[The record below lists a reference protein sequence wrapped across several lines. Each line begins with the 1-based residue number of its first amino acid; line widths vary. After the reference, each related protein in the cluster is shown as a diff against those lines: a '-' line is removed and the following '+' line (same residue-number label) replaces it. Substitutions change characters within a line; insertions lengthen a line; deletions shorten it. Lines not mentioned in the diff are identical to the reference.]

1 MAGLPNSSKALQ
13 QWQHLFEEKG
23 VSRTEQA
30 RQHLQQMLR
39 LGLPTRKHEDWKYT
53 PLEGLTHSQFIQQCA
68 TISAAQRDALA
79 LQIDAVRLVFVDGR
93 FMPELSD
100 STQNSG
106 FDVSVRDER
115 QTLAAPVHPEVFL
128 HLTESLAQCV
138 TYIQVR
144 RNQRPTRPLLLMHIT
159 QGVDSDELNTA
170 HYRHHLAL
178 AEGAE
183 ATVIEHY
190 VSLTAAKHFT
200 GARLTMNV
208 ADNAQLRHIKLA
220 FENASSY
227 HFAHN
232 DLLLAT
238 DASAFSHS
246 FLLGAAVLRHHSSS
260 QLNGENA
267 TLRLNSL
274 AMPVKNEVCDT
285 RTWLE
290 HNKGYCNSRQLHKT
304 IVSDKGRAVFNGLI
318 NVAQHAIKTDGQM
331 TNNNLLLGKLA
342 EVDTKPQLE
351 IYADDVK
358 CSHGATIGRIDD
370 EQMFYLQSRGIR
382 QQEARHMILYAF
394 AAELTEAIHDSALKQ
409 QVLARIGQ
417 RLPGAGMTFPV
428 EKVRADFPILQ
439 REVNGLPL
447 AYLDSAAS
455 AQKPNQ
461 VIDAESAFYRHGYA
475 AVHRGIH
482 TLSAQAT
489 ESMENVRKQ
498 ASRFINARSA
508 EELVFV
514 RGTTEGINLVA
525 NSWGT
530 ENIRAG
536 DNIIISEMEH
546 HANIVPWQMLCERK
560 GAELRVIPLHPDGT
574 LRLETLAAL
583 FDDRTRLLAITHVSN
598 VLGTENPL
606 PDMIALARQHGAKVL
621 VDGAQAVMHHAVD
634 VQALDCDF
642 YVFSGHKL
650 YGPTG
655 IGILYVKEALL
666 QEMPPWEGGGS
677 MISTVSLTQGTTWAK
692 APWRFEA
699 GTPNTG
705 GIIGLGAAI
714 DYVTSLGLDKIGDYE
729 QMLMRYALEQLAQ
742 VPDIT
747 LYGPAQRLGVITFN
761 LGKHHAYD
769 VGSFLDNYGIAV
781 RTGHHCAMPLM
792 AWYGVPAMCRAS
804 LAMYNTHEEV
814 DRLVAGLTRI
824 HRLLG

>member
-1 MAGLPNSSKALQ
+1 
-13 QWQHLFEEKG
+13 
-23 VSRTEQA
+23 
-30 RQHLQQMLR
+30 
-39 LGLPTRKHEDWKYT
+39 
-53 PLEGLTHSQFIQQCA
+53 
-68 TISAAQRDALA
+68 
-79 LQIDAVRLVFVDGR
+79 
-93 FMPELSD
+93 
-100 STQNSG
+100 
-106 FDVSVRDER
+106 
-115 QTLAAPVHPEVFL
+115 
-128 HLTESLAQCV
+128 
-138 TYIQVR
+138 
-144 RNQRPTRPLLLMHIT
+144 
-159 QGVDSDELNTA
+159 
-170 HYRHHLAL
+170 
-178 AEGAE
+178 
-183 ATVIEHY
+183 
-190 VSLTAAKHFT
+190 
-200 GARLTMNV
+200 
-208 ADNAQLRHIKLA
+208 
-220 FENASSY
+220 
-227 HFAHN
+227 
-232 DLLLAT
+232 
-238 DASAFSHS
+238 
-246 FLLGAAVLRHHSSS
+246 
-260 QLNGENA
+260 
-267 TLRLNSL
+267 
-274 AMPVKNEVCDT
+274 
-285 RTWLE
+285 
-290 HNKGYCNSRQLHKT
+290 
-304 IVSDKGRAVFNGLI
+304 
-318 NVAQHAIKTDGQM
+318 
-331 TNNNLLLGKLA
+331 
-342 EVDTKPQLE
+342 
-351 IYADDVK
+351 
-358 CSHGATIGRIDD
+358 
-370 EQMFYLQSRGIR
+370 
-382 QQEARHMILYAF
+382 
-394 AAELTEAIHDSALKQ
+394 
-409 QVLARIGQ
+409 
-417 RLPGAGMTFPV
+417 MTFPV

-482 TLSAQAT
+482 TLSVQAT

-546 HANIVPWQMLCERK
+546 HANIVPWQILCERK
-560 GAELRVIPLHPDGT
+560 GAELRVITLHPDGT
-574 LRLETLAAL
+574 LRRETLAAL

-747 LYGPAQRLGVITFN
+747 LYGPAQRLGVIAFN

>member
-1 MAGLPNSSKALQ
+1 
-13 QWQHLFEEKG
+13 
-23 VSRTEQA
+23 
-30 RQHLQQMLR
+30 
-39 LGLPTRKHEDWKYT
+39 
-53 PLEGLTHSQFIQQCA
+53 
-68 TISAAQRDALA
+68 
-79 LQIDAVRLVFVDGR
+79 
-93 FMPELSD
+93 
-100 STQNSG
+100 
-106 FDVSVRDER
+106 
-115 QTLAAPVHPEVFL
+115 
-128 HLTESLAQCV
+128 
-138 TYIQVR
+138 
-144 RNQRPTRPLLLMHIT
+144 
-159 QGVDSDELNTA
+159 
-170 HYRHHLAL
+170 
-178 AEGAE
+178 
-183 ATVIEHY
+183 
-190 VSLTAAKHFT
+190 
-200 GARLTMNV
+200 
-208 ADNAQLRHIKLA
+208 
-220 FENASSY
+220 
-227 HFAHN
+227 
-232 DLLLAT
+232 
-238 DASAFSHS
+238 
-246 FLLGAAVLRHHSSS
+246 
-260 QLNGENA
+260 
-267 TLRLNSL
+267 
-274 AMPVKNEVCDT
+274 
-285 RTWLE
+285 
-290 HNKGYCNSRQLHKT
+290 
-304 IVSDKGRAVFNGLI
+304 
-318 NVAQHAIKTDGQM
+318 
-331 TNNNLLLGKLA
+331 
-342 EVDTKPQLE
+342 
-351 IYADDVK
+351 
-358 CSHGATIGRIDD
+358 
-370 EQMFYLQSRGIR
+370 
-382 QQEARHMILYAF
+382 
-394 AAELTEAIHDSALKQ
+394 
-409 QVLARIGQ
+409 
-417 RLPGAGMTFPV
+417 MTFPV

-560 GAELRVIPLHPDGT
+560 GAELRVSPLHPDGT

-747 LYGPAQRLGVITFN
+747 LYGPAQRLGVIAFN

>member
-1 MAGLPNSSKALQ
+1 
-13 QWQHLFEEKG
+13 
-23 VSRTEQA
+23 
-30 RQHLQQMLR
+30 
-39 LGLPTRKHEDWKYT
+39 
-53 PLEGLTHSQFIQQCA
+53 
-68 TISAAQRDALA
+68 
-79 LQIDAVRLVFVDGR
+79 
-93 FMPELSD
+93 
-100 STQNSG
+100 
-106 FDVSVRDER
+106 
-115 QTLAAPVHPEVFL
+115 
-128 HLTESLAQCV
+128 
-138 TYIQVR
+138 
-144 RNQRPTRPLLLMHIT
+144 
-159 QGVDSDELNTA
+159 
-170 HYRHHLAL
+170 
-178 AEGAE
+178 
-183 ATVIEHY
+183 
-190 VSLTAAKHFT
+190 
-200 GARLTMNV
+200 
-208 ADNAQLRHIKLA
+208 
-220 FENASSY
+220 
-227 HFAHN
+227 
-232 DLLLAT
+232 
-238 DASAFSHS
+238 
-246 FLLGAAVLRHHSSS
+246 
-260 QLNGENA
+260 
-267 TLRLNSL
+267 
-274 AMPVKNEVCDT
+274 
-285 RTWLE
+285 
-290 HNKGYCNSRQLHKT
+290 
-304 IVSDKGRAVFNGLI
+304 
-318 NVAQHAIKTDGQM
+318 
-331 TNNNLLLGKLA
+331 
-342 EVDTKPQLE
+342 
-351 IYADDVK
+351 
-358 CSHGATIGRIDD
+358 
-370 EQMFYLQSRGIR
+370 
-382 QQEARHMILYAF
+382 
-394 AAELTEAIHDSALKQ
+394 
-409 QVLARIGQ
+409 
-417 RLPGAGMTFPV
+417 MTFPV

-536 DNIIISEMEH
+536 DNIMISEMEH

-747 LYGPAQRLGVITFN
+747 LYGPAQRLGVIAFN

-814 DRLVAGLTRI
+814 DRLMVGLTRI

>member
-1 MAGLPNSSKALQ
+1 
-13 QWQHLFEEKG
+13 
-23 VSRTEQA
+23 
-30 RQHLQQMLR
+30 
-39 LGLPTRKHEDWKYT
+39 
-53 PLEGLTHSQFIQQCA
+53 
-68 TISAAQRDALA
+68 
-79 LQIDAVRLVFVDGR
+79 
-93 FMPELSD
+93 
-100 STQNSG
+100 
-106 FDVSVRDER
+106 
-115 QTLAAPVHPEVFL
+115 
-128 HLTESLAQCV
+128 
-138 TYIQVR
+138 
-144 RNQRPTRPLLLMHIT
+144 
-159 QGVDSDELNTA
+159 
-170 HYRHHLAL
+170 
-178 AEGAE
+178 
-183 ATVIEHY
+183 
-190 VSLTAAKHFT
+190 
-200 GARLTMNV
+200 
-208 ADNAQLRHIKLA
+208 
-220 FENASSY
+220 
-227 HFAHN
+227 
-232 DLLLAT
+232 
-238 DASAFSHS
+238 
-246 FLLGAAVLRHHSSS
+246 
-260 QLNGENA
+260 
-267 TLRLNSL
+267 
-274 AMPVKNEVCDT
+274 
-285 RTWLE
+285 
-290 HNKGYCNSRQLHKT
+290 
-304 IVSDKGRAVFNGLI
+304 
-318 NVAQHAIKTDGQM
+318 
-331 TNNNLLLGKLA
+331 
-342 EVDTKPQLE
+342 
-351 IYADDVK
+351 
-358 CSHGATIGRIDD
+358 
-370 EQMFYLQSRGIR
+370 
-382 QQEARHMILYAF
+382 
-394 AAELTEAIHDSALKQ
+394 
-409 QVLARIGQ
+409 
-417 RLPGAGMTFPV
+417 MTFPV

-747 LYGPAQRLGVITFN
+747 LYGPAQRLGGIAFN

>member
-1 MAGLPNSSKALQ
+1 
-13 QWQHLFEEKG
+13 
-23 VSRTEQA
+23 
-30 RQHLQQMLR
+30 
-39 LGLPTRKHEDWKYT
+39 
-53 PLEGLTHSQFIQQCA
+53 
-68 TISAAQRDALA
+68 
-79 LQIDAVRLVFVDGR
+79 
-93 FMPELSD
+93 
-100 STQNSG
+100 
-106 FDVSVRDER
+106 
-115 QTLAAPVHPEVFL
+115 
-128 HLTESLAQCV
+128 
-138 TYIQVR
+138 
-144 RNQRPTRPLLLMHIT
+144 
-159 QGVDSDELNTA
+159 
-170 HYRHHLAL
+170 
-178 AEGAE
+178 
-183 ATVIEHY
+183 
-190 VSLTAAKHFT
+190 
-200 GARLTMNV
+200 
-208 ADNAQLRHIKLA
+208 
-220 FENASSY
+220 
-227 HFAHN
+227 
-232 DLLLAT
+232 
-238 DASAFSHS
+238 
-246 FLLGAAVLRHHSSS
+246 
-260 QLNGENA
+260 
-267 TLRLNSL
+267 
-274 AMPVKNEVCDT
+274 
-285 RTWLE
+285 
-290 HNKGYCNSRQLHKT
+290 
-304 IVSDKGRAVFNGLI
+304 
-318 NVAQHAIKTDGQM
+318 
-331 TNNNLLLGKLA
+331 
-342 EVDTKPQLE
+342 
-351 IYADDVK
+351 
-358 CSHGATIGRIDD
+358 
-370 EQMFYLQSRGIR
+370 
-382 QQEARHMILYAF
+382 
-394 AAELTEAIHDSALKQ
+394 
-409 QVLARIGQ
+409 
-417 RLPGAGMTFPV
+417 MTFPV

-560 GAELRVIPLHPDGT
+560 GAELRVIPLYPDGT

-621 VDGAQAVMHHAVD
+621 VDGAQTVMHHAVD

-747 LYGPAQRLGVITFN
+747 LYGPAQRLGVIAFN

-804 LAMYNTHEEV
+804 LAMYNIHEEV

>member
-1 MAGLPNSSKALQ
+1 
-13 QWQHLFEEKG
+13 
-23 VSRTEQA
+23 
-30 RQHLQQMLR
+30 
-39 LGLPTRKHEDWKYT
+39 
-53 PLEGLTHSQFIQQCA
+53 
-68 TISAAQRDALA
+68 
-79 LQIDAVRLVFVDGR
+79 
-93 FMPELSD
+93 
-100 STQNSG
+100 
-106 FDVSVRDER
+106 
-115 QTLAAPVHPEVFL
+115 
-128 HLTESLAQCV
+128 
-138 TYIQVR
+138 
-144 RNQRPTRPLLLMHIT
+144 
-159 QGVDSDELNTA
+159 
-170 HYRHHLAL
+170 
-178 AEGAE
+178 
-183 ATVIEHY
+183 
-190 VSLTAAKHFT
+190 
-200 GARLTMNV
+200 
-208 ADNAQLRHIKLA
+208 
-220 FENASSY
+220 
-227 HFAHN
+227 
-232 DLLLAT
+232 
-238 DASAFSHS
+238 
-246 FLLGAAVLRHHSSS
+246 
-260 QLNGENA
+260 
-267 TLRLNSL
+267 
-274 AMPVKNEVCDT
+274 
-285 RTWLE
+285 
-290 HNKGYCNSRQLHKT
+290 
-304 IVSDKGRAVFNGLI
+304 
-318 NVAQHAIKTDGQM
+318 
-331 TNNNLLLGKLA
+331 
-342 EVDTKPQLE
+342 
-351 IYADDVK
+351 
-358 CSHGATIGRIDD
+358 
-370 EQMFYLQSRGIR
+370 
-382 QQEARHMILYAF
+382 
-394 AAELTEAIHDSALKQ
+394 
-409 QVLARIGQ
+409 
-417 RLPGAGMTFPV
+417 MTFPV

-560 GAELRVIPLHPDGT
+560 GAELRVIPSHPDGT

-747 LYGPAQRLGVITFN
+747 LYGPAQRLGVIAFN

-814 DRLVAGLTRI
+814 DRLVVGLTRI

>member
-1 MAGLPNSSKALQ
+1 
-13 QWQHLFEEKG
+13 
-23 VSRTEQA
+23 
-30 RQHLQQMLR
+30 
-39 LGLPTRKHEDWKYT
+39 
-53 PLEGLTHSQFIQQCA
+53 
-68 TISAAQRDALA
+68 
-79 LQIDAVRLVFVDGR
+79 
-93 FMPELSD
+93 
-100 STQNSG
+100 
-106 FDVSVRDER
+106 
-115 QTLAAPVHPEVFL
+115 
-128 HLTESLAQCV
+128 
-138 TYIQVR
+138 
-144 RNQRPTRPLLLMHIT
+144 
-159 QGVDSDELNTA
+159 
-170 HYRHHLAL
+170 
-178 AEGAE
+178 
-183 ATVIEHY
+183 
-190 VSLTAAKHFT
+190 
-200 GARLTMNV
+200 
-208 ADNAQLRHIKLA
+208 
-220 FENASSY
+220 
-227 HFAHN
+227 
-232 DLLLAT
+232 
-238 DASAFSHS
+238 
-246 FLLGAAVLRHHSSS
+246 
-260 QLNGENA
+260 
-267 TLRLNSL
+267 
-274 AMPVKNEVCDT
+274 
-285 RTWLE
+285 
-290 HNKGYCNSRQLHKT
+290 
-304 IVSDKGRAVFNGLI
+304 
-318 NVAQHAIKTDGQM
+318 
-331 TNNNLLLGKLA
+331 
-342 EVDTKPQLE
+342 
-351 IYADDVK
+351 
-358 CSHGATIGRIDD
+358 
-370 EQMFYLQSRGIR
+370 
-382 QQEARHMILYAF
+382 
-394 AAELTEAIHDSALKQ
+394 
-409 QVLARIGQ
+409 
-417 RLPGAGMTFPV
+417 MTFPV

-439 REVNGLPL
+439 REVNGLSL

-560 GAELRVIPLHPDGT
+560 GAELRVIPLYPDGT

-747 LYGPAQRLGVITFN
+747 LYGPAQRLGVIAFN

>member
-1 MAGLPNSSKALQ
+1 
-13 QWQHLFEEKG
+13 
-23 VSRTEQA
+23 
-30 RQHLQQMLR
+30 
-39 LGLPTRKHEDWKYT
+39 
-53 PLEGLTHSQFIQQCA
+53 
-68 TISAAQRDALA
+68 
-79 LQIDAVRLVFVDGR
+79 
-93 FMPELSD
+93 
-100 STQNSG
+100 
-106 FDVSVRDER
+106 
-115 QTLAAPVHPEVFL
+115 
-128 HLTESLAQCV
+128 
-138 TYIQVR
+138 
-144 RNQRPTRPLLLMHIT
+144 
-159 QGVDSDELNTA
+159 
-170 HYRHHLAL
+170 
-178 AEGAE
+178 
-183 ATVIEHY
+183 
-190 VSLTAAKHFT
+190 
-200 GARLTMNV
+200 
-208 ADNAQLRHIKLA
+208 
-220 FENASSY
+220 
-227 HFAHN
+227 
-232 DLLLAT
+232 
-238 DASAFSHS
+238 
-246 FLLGAAVLRHHSSS
+246 
-260 QLNGENA
+260 
-267 TLRLNSL
+267 
-274 AMPVKNEVCDT
+274 
-285 RTWLE
+285 
-290 HNKGYCNSRQLHKT
+290 
-304 IVSDKGRAVFNGLI
+304 
-318 NVAQHAIKTDGQM
+318 
-331 TNNNLLLGKLA
+331 
-342 EVDTKPQLE
+342 
-351 IYADDVK
+351 
-358 CSHGATIGRIDD
+358 
-370 EQMFYLQSRGIR
+370 
-382 QQEARHMILYAF
+382 
-394 AAELTEAIHDSALKQ
+394 
-409 QVLARIGQ
+409 
-417 RLPGAGMTFPV
+417 MTFPV

-699 GTPNTG
+699 GTPNTC

-747 LYGPAQRLGVITFN
+747 LYGPAQRLGVIAFN

>member
-1 MAGLPNSSKALQ
+1 
-13 QWQHLFEEKG
+13 
-23 VSRTEQA
+23 
-30 RQHLQQMLR
+30 
-39 LGLPTRKHEDWKYT
+39 
-53 PLEGLTHSQFIQQCA
+53 
-68 TISAAQRDALA
+68 
-79 LQIDAVRLVFVDGR
+79 
-93 FMPELSD
+93 
-100 STQNSG
+100 
-106 FDVSVRDER
+106 
-115 QTLAAPVHPEVFL
+115 
-128 HLTESLAQCV
+128 
-138 TYIQVR
+138 
-144 RNQRPTRPLLLMHIT
+144 
-159 QGVDSDELNTA
+159 
-170 HYRHHLAL
+170 
-178 AEGAE
+178 
-183 ATVIEHY
+183 
-190 VSLTAAKHFT
+190 
-200 GARLTMNV
+200 
-208 ADNAQLRHIKLA
+208 
-220 FENASSY
+220 
-227 HFAHN
+227 
-232 DLLLAT
+232 
-238 DASAFSHS
+238 
-246 FLLGAAVLRHHSSS
+246 
-260 QLNGENA
+260 
-267 TLRLNSL
+267 
-274 AMPVKNEVCDT
+274 
-285 RTWLE
+285 
-290 HNKGYCNSRQLHKT
+290 
-304 IVSDKGRAVFNGLI
+304 
-318 NVAQHAIKTDGQM
+318 
-331 TNNNLLLGKLA
+331 
-342 EVDTKPQLE
+342 
-351 IYADDVK
+351 
-358 CSHGATIGRIDD
+358 
-370 EQMFYLQSRGIR
+370 
-382 QQEARHMILYAF
+382 
-394 AAELTEAIHDSALKQ
+394 
-409 QVLARIGQ
+409 
-417 RLPGAGMTFPV
+417 MTFPV

-461 VIDAESAFYRHGYA
+461 VIDAESAFYRRGYA

-747 LYGPAQRLGVITFN
+747 LYGPAQRLGVIAFN

>member
-1 MAGLPNSSKALQ
+1 
-13 QWQHLFEEKG
+13 
-23 VSRTEQA
+23 
-30 RQHLQQMLR
+30 
-39 LGLPTRKHEDWKYT
+39 
-53 PLEGLTHSQFIQQCA
+53 
-68 TISAAQRDALA
+68 
-79 LQIDAVRLVFVDGR
+79 
-93 FMPELSD
+93 
-100 STQNSG
+100 
-106 FDVSVRDER
+106 
-115 QTLAAPVHPEVFL
+115 
-128 HLTESLAQCV
+128 
-138 TYIQVR
+138 
-144 RNQRPTRPLLLMHIT
+144 
-159 QGVDSDELNTA
+159 
-170 HYRHHLAL
+170 
-178 AEGAE
+178 
-183 ATVIEHY
+183 
-190 VSLTAAKHFT
+190 
-200 GARLTMNV
+200 
-208 ADNAQLRHIKLA
+208 
-220 FENASSY
+220 
-227 HFAHN
+227 
-232 DLLLAT
+232 
-238 DASAFSHS
+238 
-246 FLLGAAVLRHHSSS
+246 
-260 QLNGENA
+260 
-267 TLRLNSL
+267 
-274 AMPVKNEVCDT
+274 
-285 RTWLE
+285 
-290 HNKGYCNSRQLHKT
+290 
-304 IVSDKGRAVFNGLI
+304 
-318 NVAQHAIKTDGQM
+318 
-331 TNNNLLLGKLA
+331 
-342 EVDTKPQLE
+342 
-351 IYADDVK
+351 
-358 CSHGATIGRIDD
+358 
-370 EQMFYLQSRGIR
+370 
-382 QQEARHMILYAF
+382 
-394 AAELTEAIHDSALKQ
+394 
-409 QVLARIGQ
+409 
-417 RLPGAGMTFPV
+417 MTFPV

-574 LRLETLAAL
+574 LRLEILAAL

-655 IGILYVKEALL
+655 IGILYVKAALL

-677 MISTVSLTQGTTWAK
+677 MIATVSLTQGTTWAK
-692 APWRFEA
+692 VPWRFEA

-714 DYVTSLGLDKIGDYE
+714 DYVTSLGLDNIGDYE

-747 LYGPAQRLGVITFN
+747 LYGPAQRLGVIAFN

-769 VGSFLDNYGIAV
+769 VGSFLDHYGIAV